1 MPIKKNNEFLIRLA
15 DILISLTA
23 LVFLSPVL
31 VLLSM
36 ILRLTGEGHIFY
48 WQPRVG
54 IEGRTFNL
62 CKFATMLENSPNLGT
77 QTITL
82 KNDDRVLP
90 IGVYLRK
97 WKLNELPQLWNVLI
111 GEMSMVGPRPQ
122 PLRCFDAFSS
132 EQKKIIITVK
142 PGITGI
148 AAIFFRAEDS
158 LMDGENANLDFY
170 DNVIASYKGEL
181 EVWYI
186 QNASASMYLRILVAT
201 VLSVIFPA
209 GNTVWRFFPQIPKP
223 PPLLASKIH
232 NRPS

>member
-1 MPIKKNNEFLIRLA
+1 MTAKNKNKFLTRLA
-15 DILISLTA
+15 DIFISLIG

-31 VLLSM
+31 VLLGFV
-36 ILRLTGEGHIFY
+36 LRLTGEGHIFY
-48 WQPRVG
+48 WQTRIG
-54 IEGRTFNL
+54 IDGKVFNL

-111 GEMSMVGPRPQ
+111 GEMSIVGPRPQ

-132 EQKKIIITVK
+132 EQKKIIMTVK

-158 LMDGENANLDFY
+158 LMDGEHANLDFY

-186 QNASASMYLRILVAT
+186 ENASASMYLRVLVAT
-201 VLSVIFPA
+201 VLSVMFPA
-209 GNTVWRFFPQIPKP
+209 GNTVWRFFPQIPTP

-232 NRPS
+232 NRSS